1 MLARRSEE
9 LQFELKIIQAIMAI
23 DWAMIREDALGEYS
37 EQATTFPPPSL
48 SLPALPQAVTRFV
61 EKSSQ
66 PDAQIKDLAAIVE
79 TESGLTVELL
89 RHVNSTYVGLRVK
102 AASAA
107 QAIKLLGIRP
117 TRNMLVTV
125 GMRAAVQSKQSKLIN
140 QACFWNATLQKAL
153 FAREVAL
160 LLKTDPDLAFAGA
173 MLQDY
178 LLPVLTNDL
187 FDKYAE
193 FVRYRDSQPL
203 QMCEFEQ
210 HAFGW
215 DHAIAAALLAYRWK
229 LPDELI
235 CCILFH
241 HAGLEILTHPQLGR
255 TPVAAVAVSAL
266 LPDQMRQCYQGLE
279 QLQVLE
285 SKWPAFNLEQLART
299 VDEKHEEIGLGM
311 RNDYPLAR
319 RCRGA
324 ITVNPYADGS
334 IKTTALA

>member
-1 MLARRSEE
+1 M
-9 LQFELKIIQAIMAI
+9 I
-23 DWAMIREDALGEYS
+23 DWAEIRSAALGES
-37 EQATTFPPPSL
+37 VEQAAAFPPPSL
-48 SLPALPQAVTRFV
+48 NLPALPHAVTRFV
-61 EKSSQ
+61 EKSGQ
-66 PDAQIKDLAAIVE
+66 PDVQVKDLAAIVE

-89 RHVNSTYVGLRVK
+89 RHVNSTFVGLRSK
-102 AASAA
+102 AGSAA
-107 QAIKLLGIRP
+107 QAINLMGIRP
-117 TRNMLVTV
+117 SRNLLITV

-160 LLKTDPDLAFAGA
+160 LLRTDADLAFAGA

-193 FVRYRDSQPL
+193 FVRHRDRQPL
-203 QMCEFEQ
+203 QMCEFEND
-210 HAFGW
+210 AFGW
-215 DHAIAAALLAYRWK
+215 DHAFAAACLAHRWK
-229 LPDELI
+229 LPDELV

-241 HAGLEILTHPQLGR
+241 HAGLEILAHPELGR

-285 SKWPAFNLEQLART
+285 SKWPAFNLQDLART
-299 VDEKHEEIGLGM
+299 VDQKHEEIGLGL

-324 ITVNPYADGS
+324 VTVNPYADGS